1 MSNGVDSIPHEVA
14 TKVAEAENN
23 SPMEIKE
30 LHKII
35 DPDALEDLTSSN
47 SSVRVKFRYE
57 GHEVIVQEGDVTL
70 QE

>member
-1 MSNGVDSIPHEVA
+1 
-14 TKVAEAENN
+14 
-23 SPMEIKE
+23 MEIKE